1 MVEFL
6 EVTQD
11 KFTFKVATDRVYSAD
26 GVWVKID
33 GEHVKLGVSD
43 FFQQHNGDVA
53 FVEIVAVET
62 AVIPNETIATIETIK
77 VDIELPSPISGTVI
91 AVNDALE
98 MEAELINADPYGDGW
113 LLVIAVVDWEAEQ
126 ADLMSPEA
134 YLAHMQYQIQEEG
147 II

>member
-53 FVEIVAVET
+53 FGEIVSVET
-62 AVIPNETIATIETIK
+62 AVIPN
-77 VDIELPSPISGTVI
+77 
-91 AVNDALE
+91 
-98 MEAELINADPYGDGW
+98 
-113 LLVIAVVDWEAEQ
+113 
-126 ADLMSPEA
+126 
-134 YLAHMQYQIQEEG
+134 
-147 II
+147 